1 MSDNE
6 SVKALQLLNI
16 ETVHSNGEFEFSIEV
31 TDEFEEW
38 FKKSQG
44 LKNWSEKRFN
54 DWFKGLV
61 ASGLP
66 QVHQILLANSIEA
79 TTGKKVKDS

>member
-6 SVKALQLLNI
+6 SVKALKLLNI
-16 ETVHSNGEFEFSIEV
+16 ETVHSDGEFEFSIEV

-38 FKKSQG
+38 FKKS
-44 LKNWSEKRFN
+44 
-54 DWFKGLV
+54 KGLV

-79 TTGKKVKDS
+79 STGKSIKDSQ